1 MKLWILSRTDCVDYD
16 EYDSLVVLAK
26 DESEARK
33 LAQDY
38 TSIVDCDPLRPKI
51 RWDNSKIVD
60 CKQISLRTRKAG
72 VLLGSY
78 NAG

>member
-1 MKLWILSRTDCVDYD
+1 MKLWILSRIDNVGYD
-16 EYDSLVVLAK
+16 EYDSFVVLAK

-33 LAQDY
+33 LANDY
-38 TSIVDCDPLRPKI
+38 DPVASYDTRRKH
-51 RWDNSKIVD
+51 RWDDSKIVT
-60 CKQISLRTRKAG
+60 CEQISLRTRKAD